1 MLNKQFGEVYDI
13 VKRNLIFKFPFPINF
28 AWIANQSVRI
38 LSATRFITKK
48 RTRTGTEVER
58 KKQTIK

>member
-28 AWIANQSVRI
+28 AWIANQTVRI
-38 LSATRFITKK
+38 LSATRSHYKEK
-48 RTRTGTEVER
+48 DKNWNRS
-58 KKQTIK
+58 